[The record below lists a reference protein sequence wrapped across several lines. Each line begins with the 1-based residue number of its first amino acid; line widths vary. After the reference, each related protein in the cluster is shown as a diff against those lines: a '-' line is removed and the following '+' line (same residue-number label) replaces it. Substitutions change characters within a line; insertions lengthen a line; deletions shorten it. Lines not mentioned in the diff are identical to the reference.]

1 MAIGFGPE
9 MADTDMVVSEIF
21 DNNIVK
27 LYEGIATGYSAPPHD
42 DDSNIKL
49 LGYKVTD

>member
-1 MAIGFGPE
+1 

-27 LYEGIATGYSAPPHD
+27 LYEGIATGV
-42 DDSNIKL
+42 NFIIFFFEIKIRIHF
-49 LGYKVTD
+49 